1 MFIISRAFKH
11 RRQVLAAVTAN
22 STSSIKQNIKHP
34 VKDIFLILKRG
45 EADESGMCVKGC
57 GRELRVESRVWKW
70 NWREQLRNVELK
82 DLSQLSIRAKPKI
95 CRLQLLRTVHTL
107 RNRKQIQKF
116 SRLHTEI

>member
-34 VKDIFLILKRG
+34 EKYIFLILKRG

-70 NWREQLRNVELK
+70 NWRETEKCGTEGFVTIVNSSKTE
-82 DLSQLSIRAKPKI
+82 DLSLATSAHGPHLKK
-95 CRLQLLRTVHTL
+95 
-107 RNRKQIQKF
+107 
-116 SRLHTEI
+116 